1 MNSLTSKRHKILLTE
16 KVCKNLKGQ
25 VFVEF
30 CKERILRDEK
40 VLETNHGQAGS
51 FLFTKIC

>member
-1 MNSLTSKRHKILLTE
+1 MNSLISKDSKIPLTE

-30 CKERILRDEK
+30 CKERILRDEN
-40 VLETNHGQAGS
+40 VSHIDHGQAGS